1 MPVILPAGA
10 VVHGEGTEQPP
21 LFIPLAAGAV
31 QPPVPIAQFLGQL
44 AVMVPGAVKT
54 VELAPHL
61 PDLRVGAVVTII
73 KPFYAKFWHFRK
85 STVVVSV
92 TAFLTSVLTGVLSE
106 SSQKC
111 AARKPH
117 FCANKTSTNVFPN
130 GDAPISVKRHVQ
142 KDGHHLL

>member
-44 AVMVPGAVKT
+44 AVMVPSAVKT
-54 VELAPHL
+54 VELPPHL
-61 PDLRVGAVVTII
+61 HDLRVDAVVTII

-92 TAFLTSVLTGVLSE
+92 AAFLFLTSVLTGALSQFV
-106 SSQKC
+106 QKY

-117 FCANKTSTNVFPN
+117 IPERAS
-130 GDAPISVKRHVQ
+130 
-142 KDGHHLL
+142 HHLNLT